1 MTDFEISKFAD
12 SNTVVQEIIADL
24 MTLISARNWLGSETH
39 IALTGGRVGGAIAS
53 GLLAIDEIVNNQLL
67 HIWWS
72 DERYVP
78 VGHPDRNDLVL
89 PKLAESAR
97 VKIHAVPGPD
107 TTESVEQ
114 AAQDY
119 AKTLHLCT
127 TTRFCADNT
136 LMDVTILSI
145 GPDGHVASL
154 FPHSTQLS
162 ANSGTLAIKDSPKPP
177 PVRVTWTYPTI
188 NASQEVWLVSCGAE
202 KAPIVDALITGTTV
216 TEIPASGAHGKQK
229 TRLIID
235 DESGELLS

>member
-1 MTDFEISKFAD
+1 MTEYEISKFSDAE
-12 SNTVVQEIIADL
+12 SVTEEVIADL
-24 MTLISARNWLGSETH
+24 MALISARTWLGNETH
-39 IALTGGRVGGAIAS
+39 IALTGGRVGGAIAA
-53 GLLAIDEIVNNQLL
+53 GLLGIDEIVNNQLL

-78 VGHPDRNDLVL
+78 IGHSDRNDFVL
-89 PKLAESAR
+89 PPLSESAR
-97 VKIHAVPGPD
+97 IKIHAVPGPD
-107 TTESVEQ
+107 STESPEQ
-114 AAQDY
+114 AAQEY

-154 FPHSTQLS
+154 FPHSQQLDS
-162 ANSGTLAIKDSPKPP
+162 TAGTLAIIDSPKPP

-188 NASQEVWLVSCGAE
+188 NASQEVWLVSCGEE
-202 KAPIVDALITGTTV
+202 KAPIISALITGTTIA
-216 TEIPASGAHGKQK
+216 EIPASGVRGKQK

-235 DESGELLS
+235 DESGELLN

>member
-1 MTDFEISKFAD
+1 MANFEVSTFAD
-12 SNTVVQEIIADL
+12 ANEVTQEIIADL
-24 MTLISARNWLGSETH
+24 LTLITARTWLGSETH

-53 GLLAIDEIVNNQLL
+53 GLLSIDEIANNQLL

-78 VGHPDRNDLVL
+78 IGHPDRNDIVL
-89 PKLAESAR
+89 PELAQTAR

-107 TTESVEQ
+107 TTDSVEQ
-114 AAQDY
+114 AAQEY

-127 TTRFCADNT
+127 TTRFCTDNT

-154 FPHSTQLS
+154 FPRSEQLVST
-162 ANSGTLAIKDSPKPP
+162 AGTLAITDSPKPP

-188 NASQEVWLVSCGAE
+188 NASQEVWLVSCGRE
-202 KAPIVDALITGTTV
+202 KAPIISALVSGTTV
-216 TEIPASGAHGKQK
+216 GEIPASGAHGKQK